1 MLSPN
6 LIKLIK
12 IAAVFAIAAVLL
24 ALTGCIGAG
33 MYPQFTYQGR
43 LTNENGLPING
54 DVKITYRIYNQSSGG
69 SALYSETEN
78 VNVDNGN
85 FSSVIGPSG
94 VAGGL
99 TPDDIAQP
107 LWVEL
112 QIGNGTYT
120 ETLTPRQ
127 RLYGAPYAF
136 TLMPGTVISNSFGS
150 AFTNAG
156 IEGIVTIKNKYD
168 GDASDLAAPAL
179 KVEGETGIELTG
191 LGSNDV
197 GTIVSDI
204 DESTSELYIRSNY
217 DIELFLDDD
226 SNNSAEWF
234 RIAKNANGGAGTTLC
249 TVDVSGDLDCIGSK
263 SAVLELDG
271 EQRLMY
277 AIESS
282 EVWLEDFGSAA
293 LENGEAWI
301 TIDPL
306 FADGVNLNEEYHVFV
321 TPLGDCNGL
330 YIAEKTAT
338 GFRVKELGGGNS
350 SISFDYRITA
360 KRVGYENERMELA
373 PGFIDR
379 EEKER

>member
-54 DVKITYRIYNQSSGG
+54 DVKITYKIFNQESGG
-69 SALYSETEN
+69 SALHTETET

-85 FSSVIGPSG
+85 FSSVVGPSG

-99 TPDDIAQP
+99 TPDDISQP

-168 GDASDLAAPAL
+168 GNASDLAAPAL
-179 KVEGETGIELTG
+179 KVEGDVNLELVG
-191 LGSNDV
+191 LSSTQDEGKIYSEISDTDSDLQLLTNDAVFIDLDEDNNTSN
-197 GTIVSDI
+197 S
-204 DESTSELYIRSNY
+204 SLQIRSGT
-217 DIELFLDDD
+217 
-226 SNNSAEWF
+226 NNVACRFYED
-234 RIAKNANGGAGTTLC
+234 GDYVCYGT
-249 TVDVSGDLDCIGSK
+249 K
-263 SAVLELDG
+263 SAAVQIQDE
-271 EQRLMY
+271 ERLMY
-277 AIESS
+277 TIESS
-282 EVWLEDFGSAA
+282 EVWFEDFDSDT
-293 LENGEAWI
+293 LENGEVWVPF
-301 TIDPL
+301 DPL
-306 FADGVNLNEEYHVFV
+306 FSETVNLNEDYHIFL

-330 YIAEKTAT
+330 FVAEKTPN
-338 GFRVKELGGGNS
+338 GFRVKELGGGTS

-360 KRVGYENERMELA
+360 KRLGFENDRMELL
-373 PGFIDR
+373 PVSD
-379 EEKER
+379 EDLEKER